1 MKKIFALLAV
11 AGIMASCGGK
21 KSDKPAEGKDS
32 TATTSPTTTEVA
44 PTTTTTSTAA
54 TEGVPTFSDP
64 DVQKFANEYNA
75 FIQEYKAGMKDPAKL
90 VELSKSLTEWSK
102 KSQEIGMKLAS
113 KPEEAK
119 AWADWAMKISQEL
132 MPATK

>member
-21 KSDKPAEGKDS
+21 KKSDKPADGKD
-32 TATTSPTTTEVA
+32 TAATTTTTEVA
-44 PTTTTTSTAA
+44 PTTTSTSASD
-54 TEGVPTFSDP
+54 GVPTFSDP

-75 FIQEYKAGMKDPAKL
+75 FMQEYKAGMKDPAKL
-90 VELSKSLTEWSK
+90 VELGKSMTDWSK
-102 KSQEIGMKLAS
+102 KAQDIGMKLAS
-113 KPEEAK
+113 KPDEAK
-119 AWADWAMKISQEL
+119 AWADWAKKLSQEL